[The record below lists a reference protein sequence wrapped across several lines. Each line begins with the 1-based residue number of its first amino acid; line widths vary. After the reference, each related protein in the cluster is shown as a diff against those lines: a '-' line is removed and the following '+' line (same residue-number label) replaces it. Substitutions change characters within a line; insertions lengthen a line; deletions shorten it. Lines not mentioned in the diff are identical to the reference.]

1 MHNKISQIGLFLL
14 PLVILLITSCSQIN
28 KTPVDSLNI
37 GSFGNDQKLVESLSD
52 SFRKQN
58 KVKINLLLV
67 HPNQAENFLKKS
79 KIDLYIGSLD
89 HSSSDIFE
97 KQLIAKSIL
106 VPIVN
111 TQNDIKTISKENLKQ
126 IFQKQ
131 ILNWQTLN
139 GSDSKILSIRND
151 DFYVKS
157 SLLDEFQISEIK
169 AYSNA
174 AKDFYVLKSIEKH
187 PNALGIIDFQNSN
200 NKTKI
205 IKIDNIDLNQENFNI
220 GYISI
225 KRKIYVYNTKD
236 NPSHW
241 NKNIKS
247 FKDFLINK
255 TAQNLITNLKLA
267 PLSEAEMQ
275 LVKKESESIKI
286 GVGLPLS
293 SVSNE
298 LYLSHFNSIQSVA
311 NQFNKNRGKGNPKIE
326 LIICDDKGEISSGI
340 ECAKLFVKEEVK
352 AVIGHINSELSIESS
367 KIYLKNNIIQI
378 SPCTTHPWFTKRA
391 ENNGTLFRIMSIDTL
406 QAEVI
411 AEAVSKL
418 SHTKNSIKILLLDN
432 GRLFSSN
439 LVSQIKANLLELN
452 QNKKIEIEQK
462 SLEESI
468 ADDFRFPANKQY
480 DFLIFVGGYKQA
492 AKIIDELNRMKQDQ
506 IIFIGSDGSNS
517 KLVTKKKSIFAT
529 YLIGANVD
537 LNSPEFQNYQKK
549 FTQDQSEIFTNEI
562 YGHDAATVLFKAL
575 EACEQGLFK
584 SIPEAL
590 HSMEFHSL
598 GRKIRFD
605 KYGDPLD
612 STYAVYRVQDGKF
625 KKLNISSK

>member
-1 MHNKISQIGLFLL
+1 MHKKTSQISLFLV
-14 PLVILLITSCSQIN
+14 PLIILFVASCSQIN
-28 KTPVDSLNI
+28 KPELANLNI
-37 GSFGNDQKLVESLSD
+37 GSFGNDQKLVESLSK
-52 SFRKQN
+52 SFLKQN

-79 KIDLYIGSLD
+79 KIDLYIGTID
-89 HSSSDIFE
+89 HSSSDIAE

-106 VPIVN
+106 VPVVN
-111 TQNDIKTISKENLKQ
+111 TQNNIQTISKENLKQ
-126 IFQKQ
+126 IFQKR
-131 ILNWQTLN
+131 IINWQTLN
-139 GSDSKILSIRND
+139 GSDSKILSISNE
-151 DFYVKS
+151 DFYIKS
-157 SLLDEFQISEIK
+157 SLVEEFQISQIK

-174 AKDFYVLKSIEKH
+174 AKDLDVLKSIEKH
-187 PNALGIIDFQNSN
+187 PNAMGIIDFQNSN

-205 IKIDNIDLNQENFNI
+205 IKIDNIDFNQENFNI

-225 KRKIYVYNTKD
+225 KRKIYVYNIKD
-236 NPSHW
+236 NPNHW
-241 NKNIKS
+241 NKSIKS

-255 TAQNLITNLKLA
+255 TAQSLIASLSLA
-267 PLSEAEMQ
+267 PLSKAELQ
-275 LVKKESESIKI
+275 LVKTEVQSIKV

-298 LYLSHFNSIQSVA
+298 LYLSHLNSIQAVA
-311 NQFNKNRGKGNPKIE
+311 NEFNKNRSKSSPKIE
-326 LIICDDKGEISSGI
+326 LIVCDDKGEIASGI
-340 ECAKLFVKEEVK
+340 ECAKLFVRERVK
-352 AVIGHINSELSIESS
+352 AVIGHINSELSIENS

-391 ENNGTLFRIMSIDTL
+391 ENNGSLFRIMSIDQL
-406 QAEVI
+406 QAEII

-418 SHTKNSIKILLLDN
+418 SQAKNPIKILLIDN

-439 LVSQIKANLLELN
+439 LVSQIKANILELS
-452 QNKKIEIEQK
+452 QNKKIKIEQK
-462 SLEESI
+462 SLKESI
-468 ADDFRFPANKQY
+468 ADDFRFPPNKQY
-480 DFLIFVGGYKQA
+480 DFLIFVGGYRQA
-492 AKIIDELNRMKQDQ
+492 AKIIDELNRMKQDK

-517 KLVTKKKSIFAT
+517 KLMTQKKSIFAT
-529 YLIGANVD
+529 YLVGANVD

-605 KYGDPLD
+605 KYGDPID

-625 KKLNISSK
+625 KKLNI

>member
-1 MHNKISQIGLFLL
+1 MLNRISHISLFL
-14 PLVILLITSCSQIN
+14 LVILLSTSCSQIN
-28 KTPVDSLNI
+28 KAPVDNLNI
-37 GSFGNDQKLVESLSD
+37 GSFGNDQKLVEALSK
-52 SFRKQN
+52 SFQSQN
-58 KVKINLLLV
+58 KTKINLLV
-67 HPNQAENFLKKS
+67 IHPKQAEEFLKKN
-79 KIDLYIGSLD
+79 KIDLYIGTID
-89 HSSSDIFE
+89 KYSSDIFE
-97 KQLIAKSIL
+97 QQLIAKSVL
-106 VPIVN
+106 VPVVN
-111 TQNDIKTISKENLKQ
+111 NQNIIETISKENLKQ

-131 ILNWQTLN
+131 LTNWQTLN
-139 GSDSKILSIRND
+139 GSEKKILSIRND
-151 DFYVKS
+151 DFYTKS
-157 SLLDEFQISEIK
+157 SLMNEFKVSQIK

-174 AKDFYVLKSIEKH
+174 AKDLDILKSIEKH

-205 IKIDNIDLNQENFNI
+205 IKIDNIDFNQENFNI
-220 GYISI
+220 GYISL
-225 KRKIYVYNTKD
+225 KRNIYVYNVKD
-236 NPSHW
+236 SQNHW
-241 NKNIKS
+241 NQSIKS
-247 FKDFLINK
+247 FKDFSVSK
-255 TAQNLITNLKLA
+255 TAQNLISRLKLA
-267 PLSEAEMQ
+267 PLSAAELQ
-275 LVKKESESIKI
+275 LIKKEIQSIKI

-298 LYLSHFNSIQSVA
+298 LYLSHLNSIQSVA
-311 NQFNKNRGKGNPKIE
+311 NKFNRNRGKNDPKIE
-326 LIICDDKGEISSGI
+326 LIVCDDKGEISSGI

-352 AVIGHINSELSIESS
+352 AVIGHINSELSIENS

-391 ENNGTLFRIMSIDTL
+391 ENNGTLFRIMSIDKL

-439 LVSQIKANLLELN
+439 LVSQIKANILELS
-452 QNKKIEIEQK
+452 QDKKIKIEQQ
-462 SLEESI
+462 SLEEAK
-468 ADDFRFPANKQY
+468 ADDFKFPVNKKY
-480 DFLIFVGGYKQA
+480 DFLIFVGGYRQA
-492 AKIIDELNRMKQDQ
+492 AKIIDELNRTKQDQ

-517 KLVTKKKSIFAT
+517 KLVTKKKSIFDT

-537 LNSPEFQNYQKK
+537 LNSPEFKNYQKK
-549 FTQDQSEIFTNEI
+549 FNQDQSEIFTNEI
-562 YGHDAATVLFKAL
+562 YGYDAATVLFKAL

-605 KYGDPLD
+605 KYGDPID
-612 STYAVYRVQDGKF
+612 STYAVYRVQNGKF
-625 KKLNISSK
+625 KKLNI

>member
-1 MHNKISQIGLFLL
+1 MPNRISHISLFLL
-14 PLVILLITSCSQIN
+14 PLVILLSTSCSQIN
-28 KTPVDSLNI
+28 KAPIDSLNI
-37 GSFGNDQKLVESLSD
+37 GSFGNDQKLVEALSK
-52 SFRKQN
+52 SFQSQN
-58 KVKINLLLV
+58 KTKINLLV
-67 HPNQAENFLKKS
+67 IHPKQAEEFLKKN
-79 KIDLYIGSLD
+79 KIDLYIGTID
-89 HSSSDIFE
+89 KYSSDIFE
-97 KQLIAKSIL
+97 QQLIAKSVL
-106 VPIVN
+106 VPVVN
-111 TQNDIKTISKENLKQ
+111 NQNIIETISKENLKQ

-131 ILNWQTLN
+131 LTNWQTLN
-139 GSDSKILSIRND
+139 GSEKKILSIRND
-151 DFYVKS
+151 DFYTKS
-157 SLLDEFQISEIK
+157 SLMNEFKVSQIK

-174 AKDFYVLKSIEKH
+174 AKDLDILKSIEKH

-205 IKIDNIDLNQENFNI
+205 IKIDNIDFNQENFNI
-220 GYISI
+220 GYISL
-225 KRKIYVYNTKD
+225 KRNIYVYNVKD
-236 NPSHW
+236 SQNHW
-241 NKNIKS
+241 NQSIKS
-247 FKDFLINK
+247 FKDFLVSK
-255 TAQNLITNLKLA
+255 TAQNLISSLKLA
-267 PLSEAEMQ
+267 PLSAAELQ
-275 LVKKESESIKI
+275 LIKKEIKSIKI

-298 LYLSHFNSIQSVA
+298 LYLSHLNSIQSVA
-311 NQFNKNRGKGNPKIE
+311 NKFNRNRGKNDPKIE
-326 LIICDDKGEISSGI
+326 LIVCDDKGEISSGI

-352 AVIGHINSELSIESS
+352 AVIGHINSELSIENS

-391 ENNGTLFRIMSIDTL
+391 ENNGTLFRIMSIDKL

-439 LVSQIKANLLELN
+439 LVSQIKANILELS
-452 QNKKIEIEQK
+452 QNKKIKIEQQ
-462 SLEESI
+462 SLEEAK
-468 ADDFRFPANKQY
+468 ADDFKFPVNKKY
-480 DFLIFVGGYKQA
+480 DFLIFVGGYRQA
-492 AKIIDELNRMKQDQ
+492 AKIIDELNRTKQDQ

-517 KLVTKKKSIFAT
+517 KLVTKKKSIFDT

-537 LNSPEFQNYQKK
+537 LNSPEFKNYQKK
-549 FTQDQSEIFTNEI
+549 FNQDQSEIFTNEI
-562 YGHDAATVLFKAL
+562 YGYDAATVLFKAL

-605 KYGDPLD
+605 KYGDPID
-612 STYAVYRVQDGKF
+612 STYAVYRVRNGEF
-625 KKLNISSK
+625 KKLNI

>member
-1 MHNKISQIGLFLL
+1 MPNRISHISLFL
-14 PLVILLITSCSQIN
+14 LVILLSTSCSQIN
-28 KTPVDSLNI
+28 KAPVDNLNI
-37 GSFGNDQKLVESLSD
+37 GSFGNDQKLVEALSK
-52 SFRKQN
+52 SFQSQN
-58 KVKINLLLV
+58 KTKINLLV
-67 HPNQAENFLKKS
+67 IHPKQAEEFLKKN
-79 KIDLYIGSLD
+79 KIDLYIGTID
-89 HSSSDIFE
+89 KYSSDIFE
-97 KQLIAKSIL
+97 QQLIAKSVL
-106 VPIVN
+106 VPVVN
-111 TQNDIKTISKENLKQ
+111 NQNIIETISKENLKQ

-131 ILNWQTLN
+131 LTNWQTLN
-139 GSDSKILSIRND
+139 GSEKKILSIRND
-151 DFYVKS
+151 DFYTKS
-157 SLLDEFQISEIK
+157 SLMNEFKVSQIK

-174 AKDFYVLKSIEKH
+174 AKDLDVLKSIKKH

-205 IKIDNIDLNQENFNI
+205 IKIDNIDFNQENFNI
-220 GYISI
+220 GYISL
-225 KRKIYVYNTKD
+225 KRNIYVYNVKD
-236 NPSHW
+236 SQNHW
-241 NKNIKS
+241 NQSIKS
-247 FKDFLINK
+247 FKDFSVSK
-255 TAQNLITNLKLA
+255 TAQNLISRLKLA
-267 PLSEAEMQ
+267 PLSAAELQ
-275 LVKKESESIKI
+275 LIKKEIQSIKI

-298 LYLSHFNSIQSVA
+298 LYLSHLNSIQSVA
-311 NQFNKNRGKGNPKIE
+311 NKFNRNRGKNDPKIE
-326 LIICDDKGEISSGI
+326 LIVCDDKGEISSGI

-352 AVIGHINSELSIESS
+352 AVIGHINSELSIENS

-391 ENNGTLFRIMSIDTL
+391 ENNGTLFRIMSIDKL

-439 LVSQIKANLLELN
+439 LVSQIKANILELS
-452 QNKKIEIEQK
+452 QDKKIKIEQQ
-462 SLEESI
+462 SLEEAK
-468 ADDFRFPANKQY
+468 ADDFKFPVNKKY
-480 DFLIFVGGYKQA
+480 DFLIFVGGYRQA
-492 AKIIDELNRMKQDQ
+492 AKIIDELNRTKQDQ

-517 KLVTKKKSIFAT
+517 KLVTKKKSIFDT

-537 LNSPEFQNYQKK
+537 LNSPEFKNYQKK
-549 FTQDQSEIFTNEI
+549 FNQDQSEIFTNEI
-562 YGHDAATVLFKAL
+562 YGYDAATVLFKAL

-605 KYGDPLD
+605 KYGDPID
-612 STYAVYRVQDGKF
+612 PTYAVYRVQNGKF
-625 KKLNISSK
+625 KKLNI